1 MIAFGFVCDDSKC
14 KVFPLIRQGH
24 SFVNVIGL
32 TVSTNGAIKF
42 ERQRRRSS
50 EVRMHALFTPR
61 VVVTLLLLA
70 LACDDTAKFGNVV

>member
-1 MIAFGFVCDDSKC
+1 VRVIAFGFVCDDSRC

-42 ERQRRRSS
+42 ERQQRRSS
-50 EVRMHALFTPR
+50 EVRMHVLFTPR
-61 VVVTLLLLA
+61 VV
-70 LACDDTAKFGNVV
+70 